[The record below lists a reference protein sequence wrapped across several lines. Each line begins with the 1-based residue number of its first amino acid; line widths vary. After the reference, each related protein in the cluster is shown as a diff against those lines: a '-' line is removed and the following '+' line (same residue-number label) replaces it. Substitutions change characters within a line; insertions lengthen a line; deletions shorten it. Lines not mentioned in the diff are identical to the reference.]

1 MKKVTE
7 TELKVGLFVGM
18 GVVLAALA
26 ILLLG
31 GTKTLFSSQIVY
43 QMHFPSVDGLIP
55 GAKVV
60 LGGIQVGTVETVSF
74 DPKDRN
80 IRVQI
85 KVFQKYQE
93 WLRAET
99 MGEIATQGV
108 LGDKYIAMSLAS
120 ADGPVLPAGS
130 EIPVRPPKDIAQFF
144 SKSDALL
151 ISLNSIAGSM
161 DRILKSFESGGRSEQ
176 IFSGMAMT
184 SKNLSVATTK
194 LSQEIEAMNLK
205 GTSKQ
210 LYEILEKV
218 NRGSGTVGALIN
230 DTAVYDD
237 LKSLTGGANRNR
249 LVRNLVRQTV
259 NENEKDKARKPG
271 ADEEKR

>member
-7 TELKVGLFVGM
+7 TELKVGLFVSL
-18 GVVLAALA
+18 GVVLAGVA
-26 ILLLG
+26 ILFLG
-31 GTKTLFSSQIVY
+31 GSKTLFTKQVSYS
-43 QMHFPSVDGLIP
+43 MHFPSVDGLIP

-60 LGGIQVGTVETVSF
+60 LGGIQVGTVDEVLF
-74 DPKDRN
+74 DAKSHG
-80 IRVQI
+80 IRVTV
-85 KVFQKYQE
+85 KVFERHQE
-93 WLRAET
+93 WIRSDTTA
-99 MGEIATQGV
+99 EIATQGV
-108 LGDKYIAMSLAS
+108 LGDKYITMTLPG
-120 ADGPVLPAGS
+120 ADGPALPSGS

-151 ISLNSIAGSM
+151 GSLNSIAGSM

-176 IFSGMAMT
+176 IFSGMATT
-184 SKNLSVATTK
+184 SRNLSIATTK

-205 GTSKQ
+205 GTSRQ

-230 DTAVYDD
+230 DPAVYDD

-249 LVRNLVRQTV
+249 IVRNLVRQTV
-259 NENEKDKARKPG
+259 NENEKEKARKPG